1 MGQSFPFER
10 IEGEPCL
17 AFGWLAAERARQRL
31 LTGSLPHRRARKYDP
46 IGLVAKRFSDLS
58 GGKD

>member
-1 MGQSFPFER
+1 
-10 IEGEPCL
+10 L
-17 AFGWLAAERARQRL
+17 AGWLAAERARQRL
-31 LTGSLPHRRARKYDP
+31 LTGSLPHCQARKYDP